1 MKLIAFLSPYLGALI
16 LTLII
21 EGALCWLFLRSKPWL
36 KFTCLANLFTNPLVN
51 FVYTVIYLELAKQNC
66 SNIAPWLLLLLEV
79 AVWLTEAWLF
89 YRFGNTMEKQKS
101 TQANSVSTI
110 YKAMLFSLI
119 LNAASYG
126 TGLLLQL

>member
-1 MKLIAFLSPYLGALI
+1 MKLITFLSPYLGALI

-21 EGALCWLFLRSKPWL
+21 EESLCWLILRSKPWL
-36 KFTCLANLFTNPLVN
+36 KFTCLVNLFTNPLVN

-66 SNIAPWLLLLLEV
+66 SSIAPWLLLLLEV
-79 AVWLTEAWLF
+79 AVWLVEAWLF
-89 YRFGNTMEKQKS
+89 YRFGNTMENQKS
-101 TQANSVSTI
+101 RHANSVSTI

-119 LNAASYG
+119 LNAVSYG

>member
-51 FVYTVIYLELAKQNC
+51 FVYTVIYLELAKQNY

-89 YRFGNTMEKQKS
+89 YRFGTTIKNIKS
-101 TQANSVSTI
+101 DQNKSVSTI

>member
-1 MKLIAFLSPYLGALI
+1 MKLIALLSPYLGALI

-21 EGALCWLFLRSKPWL
+21 EGALCWLFFGSKPWL
-36 KFTCLANLFTNPLVN
+36 KFTCLVNLFTNPLVN
-51 FVYTVIYLELAKQNC
+51 FVYTVIFLELAKQNC

-79 AVWLTEAWLF
+79 AIWLVEARLF
-89 YRFGNTMEKQKS
+89 YRFGNTTKCTKS
-101 TQANSVSTI
+101 DQNKSVSTI
-110 YKAMLFSLI
+110 YKSLLFSLV

>member
-1 MKLIAFLSPYLGALI
+1 MKPIAFLSPYLGALI

-21 EGALCWLFLRSKPWL
+21 EGVLCWLILRSKPWL
-36 KFTCLANLFTNPLVN
+36 KFTCLVNLFTNPLVN

-89 YRFGNTMEKQKS
+89 YRFGNTMENQKS
-101 TQANSVSTI
+101 RHANSVSTI
-110 YKAMLFSLI
+110 YKALLFSLI
-119 LNAASYG
+119 LNAVSYG

>member
-21 EGALCWLFLRSKPWL
+21 EGALCWLFLQSKHWL

-89 YRFGNTMEKQKS
+89 YRFGTAIKNIKS
-101 TQANSVSTI
+101 DQNRSVSTI